1 MIIIRFPSGAR
12 STLTLLLLAL
22 FQAACSSV
30 PGNRGG
36 YYQDDGPHSHPQ
48 VDVSTIPDAVPRN
61 DPHSASGNKPYSVFG
76 KMYYPLKDASGYR
89 ERGIASWYGK
99 KFHGK
104 KTSSGEAYDMYSM
117 TAAHKTL
124 PLPSYVR
131 VRNLNNGRSV
141 TLRVN
146 DRGPFLE
153 NRLIDLS
160 YAAAQRLGIVGSG
173 TGIVEVVGI
182 NTDEPASS
190 NMTAQAPA
198 TAPASTDNAVQPHLY
213 LQVGAFTRR
222 DNAENLRQQLERA
235 EFKPVQVQVASQD
248 QTTVYRVRI
257 GPLANVDAS
266 DSLAQ
271 RIAGY
276 GIHNAFVTVE

>member
-1 MIIIRFPSGAR
+1 M
-12 STLTLLLLAL
+12 
-22 FQAACSSV
+22 

-36 YYQDDGPHSHPQ
+36 YYQDDGPHSRPQ
-48 VDVSTIPDAVPRN
+48 VDVSTIADATPRN
-61 DPHSASGNKPYSVFG
+61 DPPSASGNRPYAVFG
-76 KMYYPLKDASGYR
+76 KTYYPLKDAGGYH

-99 KFHGK
+99 KFHGR
-104 KTSSGEAYDMYSM
+104 KTSSGEAYDMYTM

-141 TLRVN
+141 TVRVN
-146 DRGPFLE
+146 DRGPFLD

-160 YAAAQRLGIVGSG
+160 YAAAQRLGIVASG

-182 NTDEPASS
+182 STDPPGSS
-190 NMTAQAPA
+190 RMPTQAQAPA
-198 TAPASTDNAVQPHLY
+198 AAPVATDSPLQPRLY
-213 LQVGAFTRR
+213 LQVGAFASRE
-222 DNAENLRQQLERA
+222 NAESLRLQLERA
-235 EFKPVQVQVASQD
+235 EFKPIQVETASQD
-248 QTTVYRVRI
+248 QATLYRVRI

-266 DSLAQ
+266 DHLAQ